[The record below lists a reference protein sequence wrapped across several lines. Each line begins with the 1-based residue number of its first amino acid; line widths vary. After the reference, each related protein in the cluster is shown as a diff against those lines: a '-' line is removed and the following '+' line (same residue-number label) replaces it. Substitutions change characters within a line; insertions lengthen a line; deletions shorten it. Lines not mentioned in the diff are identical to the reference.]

1 VRILGVYIENIRSY
15 RQSLIVFP
23 PRGVT
28 VVHGEVGSGKTSLLM
43 AIEFA
48 LLGLPGGAGKSLF
61 DAYKEPRRADLL
73 RANTSM
79 GRVRLLIKLG
89 SRLYVIE
96 RRIMR
101 VSGVEYEGVVGRIEE
116 YEVVDGKPRPLDV
129 RNFTSRTMMD
139 DYVIDLLGLKEKK
152 TERSKTTT
160 PLVYTT
166 AIYVPQFNVH
176 EVLSLDKEDRVEIIE
191 RALGLDKYKV
201 FRSNYEKVVKAI
213 EDKIEVINDR
223 VKNRLDLVK
232 EKNRDALL
240 RQLESI
246 KQEIVK
252 LQRDRLELEKENEKI
267 KQLYDSVLS
276 EARGIER
283 QIVELKARREKYEEK
298 KKKLNELEGRVGAIA
313 ESMGYS
319 TRSIEELRETLM
331 SNIKKLEEDKRRI
344 EEKIQSLEQEETR
357 IEDNIASLNRKVQSL
372 IGELNRVKEGISNR
386 EEKIRELENSKQE
399 VENLIRMGICPVCK
413 QKVTH
418 EHGLRLVEDI
428 NDQMEKVKVELENLR
443 SKQRELE
450 ELLSSMEDEVRK
462 LEESRNKLRI
472 EKQLILRERDN
483 IVESIHSNSS
493 ILGRLD
499 ELIKEVQSLRREIAG
514 INLDEL
520 ERLEGELNGKLRELN
535 EHLNELSKVGESL
548 RQRIQSIV
556 GEIARREEM
565 IKGIERQLQEIDKLL
580 KEVEKLQEEKKSL
593 EEIKEFVEI
602 AGGVVG
608 EIESTVLKI
617 LVDEFRRYFYDYL
630 SKLLHGQPIEVVVT
644 DDFGLKTKIKIG
656 RQSYD
661 ISSPSGGQNIA
672 ISLAYRLALNRVVRE
687 YSPTLKKSVLILD
700 EPTTGFSSDIVSR
713 LKDLM
718 REIGGIEGQ
727 AIVVTHDK
735 ELIEA
740 GDCRIKLNLNQ
751 AEHKTEVEVEEC
763 AVTPE
768 YRDLVERILLYGI
781 QKPSQ

>member
-28 VVHGEVGSGKTSLLM
+28 VIHGEVGSGKTSLLM

-48 LLGLPGGAGKSLF
+48 LLGLPGGASRSLF

-89 SRLYVIE
+89 NRLYVIE
-96 RRIMR
+96 RRITR
-101 VSGVEYEGVVGRIEE
+101 TGDHEGFAGLVEE
-116 YEVVDGKPRPLDV
+116 YEVVDGKVNPLDKKP
-129 RNFTSRTMMD
+129 FTSRTMMD
-139 DYVIDLLGLKEKK
+139 DYIIDLLGLREKK
-152 TERSKTTT
+152 TEKSKTTT

-176 EVLSLDKEDRVEIIE
+176 EVLSMDREVRVEIIE

-201 FRSNYEKVVKAI
+201 FRSNYEEVVKAI
-213 EDKIEVINDR
+213 RNKIEVLNDR
-223 VKNRLDLVK
+223 VKNRLDIVK
-232 EKNRDALL
+232 EKNKDALL
-240 RQLESI
+240 RQLDSI
-246 KQEIVK
+246 KQEIEK

-298 KKKLNELEGRVGAIA
+298 KKKLNELEGRVRAIA

-372 IGELNRVKEGISNR
+372 TGELNRVKEGISNR
-386 EEKIRELENSKQE
+386 EEKIRELENDKQE
-399 VENLIRMGICPVCK
+399 VESLIRMGICPVCK

-428 NDQMEKVKVELENLR
+428 NDQVEKVKVELENLR
-443 SKQRELE
+443 NRQRELE
-450 ELLSSMEDEVRK
+450 ELLRSVEGEVGK
-462 LEESRNKLRI
+462 LEESRIKLRT
-472 EKQLILRERDN
+472 EKQSSLRERDR
-483 IVESIHSNSS
+483 IAESIQSTMRY
-493 ILGRLD
+493 LARLD
-499 ELIKEVQSLRREIAG
+499 ELTREIESLRGEVEGVDI
-514 INLDEL
+514 DEL
-520 ERLEGELNGKLRELN
+520 AKLESELNGRLRELN
-535 EHLNELSKVGESL
+535 EQLNELSNVRENLGK
-548 RQRIQSIV
+548 RIQSIV

-565 IKGIERQLQEIDKLL
+565 IKGIERQLQEIDRLL
-580 KEVEKLQEEKKSL
+580 KEVEKLQAEKKSL
-593 EEIKEFVEI
+593 EDVKKFVEV

-700 EPTTGFSSDIVSR
+700 EPTTGFSSDIVHR
-713 LKDLM
+713 LKDLL
-718 REIGGIEGQ
+718 REIGGLEGQ

-740 GDCRIKLNLNQ
+740 GDCRVKLTLNQ

-763 AVTPE
+763 TITPE
-768 YRDLVERILLYGI
+768 YRELVEKILLYGI
-781 QKPSQ
+781 QRTP